1 MSGHHPTVGKS
12 GGNSLSFL
20 SEFSSIHGTRC
31 LANPSKCDSYSGLL
45 VVSRVCSG
53 IVHMVIYSWACYH
66 RPLPP
71 NLQIF
76 LMLLSSL
83 STSQYFYFIVGLLN
97 LYDSP
102 LKVFR
107 SHLNVLIC
115 LSCVLIPSSTF
126 SFVTLAYFKGA
137 DLVLWR
143 FSVVLWRQVSLYV
156 LCCCAGFGVCTFA
169 PCVKWGWGVLWSTH
183 WVYSVIFPAELLCLP
198 WFLLWIL
205 LWFVGWA
212 QIFPLRISLWDNP
225 SFHVLLNSVTLLL
238 SFTFHLPKHIDFYMF
253 LCSICSICPFP
264 LSLLFIVCHPGMLS
278 LHSCLSR
285 AFILPAAWGC
295 RVLLFHWCF
304 LDSHVY
310 RVGSEEPG
318 YGSETLH
325 F

>member
-1 MSGHHPTVGKS
+1 MVITPRLANL
-12 GGNSLSFL
+12 GGTHCLSFL
-20 SEFSSIHGTRC
+20 SFLPSMVLDAWQILPSVTPTLGFWWFPVCARALCIWSFIPE
-31 LANPSKCDSYSGLL
+31 LAITGLCPQT
-45 VVSRVCSG
+45 SRF
-53 IVHMVIYSWACYH
+53 
-66 RPLPP
+66 L
-71 NLQIF
+71 